1 MMTTLKRAAVLS
13 AALAVA
19 SCSGT
24 NYQSAS
30 GDQYGYETGG
40 VDANWLWAGLA
51 LALLFAV
58 SSN

>member
-1 MMTTLKRAAVLS
+1 MTTTFKRAAVLS

-24 NYQSAS
+24 PYQSAS
-30 GDQYGYETGG
+30 ADQYGYETGG
-40 VDANWLWAGLA
+40 IDTNWVWAGLA